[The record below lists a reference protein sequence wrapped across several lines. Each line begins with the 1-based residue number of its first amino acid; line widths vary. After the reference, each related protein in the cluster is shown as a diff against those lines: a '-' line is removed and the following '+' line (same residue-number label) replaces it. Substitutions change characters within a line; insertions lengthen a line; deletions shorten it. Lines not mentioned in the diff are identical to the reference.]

1 MAGLIL
7 KAPFYAPKSRTPNG
21 KSRSG
26 YIDYVATREGVE
38 ILRSGMAG
46 YVGGRKG
53 SNGLFTDEGEPI
65 VMSKIAEE
73 IDSHSGNMWGLI
85 ISLKREDAERLGYNS
100 AEQWMN
106 LLRSHRNVIAKD
118 AHRTGESSL
127 VRRVS
132 RQGGTPSCTHACVVG
147 EPKGTVSEP

>member
-65 VMSKIAEE
+65 IMSKIAEE
-73 IDSHSGNMWGLI
+73 IDSHPGNMWGLI
-85 ISLKREDAERLGYNS
+85 LSLKREDAERLGYNS

>member
-7 KAPFYAPKSRTPNG
+7 KAPFYSPKSRTPKG

-26 YIDYVATREGVE
+26 YINYVATREGVE

-65 VMSKIAEE
+65 IMSKSQRKSTAIPG
-73 IDSHSGNMWGLI
+73 ICGD
-85 ISLKREDAERLGYNS
+85 
-100 AEQWMN
+100 
-106 LLRSHRNVIAKD
+106 
-118 AHRTGESSL
+118 
-127 VRRVS
+127 
-132 RQGGTPSCTHACVVG
+132 
-147 EPKGTVSEP
+147 

>member
-7 KAPFYAPKSRTPNG
+7 KAPFYSPKSRTPNG

-26 YIDYVATREGVE
+26 YINYVATREGVE

-46 YVGGRKG
+46 YVGERKG

-73 IDSHSGNMWGLI
+73 IDSHPGNMWGLI
-85 ISLKREDAERLGYNS
+85 LSLKREDAERLGYNS
-100 AEQWMN
+100 AEPIN
-106 LLRSHRNVIAKD
+106 CKALFL
-118 AHRTGESSL
+118 SS
-127 VRRVS
+127 RRP
-132 RQGGTPSCTHACVVG
+132 R
-147 EPKGTVSEP
+147 